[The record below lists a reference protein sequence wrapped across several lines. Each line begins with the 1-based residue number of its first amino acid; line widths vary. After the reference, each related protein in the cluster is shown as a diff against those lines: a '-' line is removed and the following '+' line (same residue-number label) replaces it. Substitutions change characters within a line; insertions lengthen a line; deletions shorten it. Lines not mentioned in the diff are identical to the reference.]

1 MAPRILVVDDESSI
15 RLLYQEEFEDEGY
28 EVVTASGGQEAI
40 DKIKANRPDLVTLDI
55 KMIGMDGLETLA
67 RIREFDLELPIIL
80 CTAYGA
86 YKENLDTWGSDVYLT
101 KSANLDELKREVKR
115 LLATHRN
122 H

>member
-40 DKIKANRPDLVTLDI
+40 DKIKVNRPDLVTLDI

>member
-28 EVVTASGGQEAI
+28 EVVTASGGQQAL
-40 DKIKANRPDLVTLDI
+40 DMIKAERPDLVTLDI

-67 RIREFDLELPIIL
+67 HIREFDLELPIIL

-115 LLATHRN
+115 LLSSHRN